1 MTTLNWQGDQLL
13 KSEYCL
19 FQKGPSNLY
28 GCGNYAVNITE
39 KGEPIYTLF
48 LLDNGRYYEYEDGSK
63 REIYMGYEQI
73 AWYEWNVKGI
83 EKAAGRLIPS
93 MTFSHFA
100 LPEMRQAVEK
110 TVFIT
115 NQTKAIPFL
124 MRMDLVNALICQEFL
139 RLIPDF
145 LINASL

>member
-1 MTTLNWQGDQLL
+1 MFGNHDSEIPMTTLNWQGDQLL

-63 REIYMGYEQI
+63 REIYMG
-73 AWYEWNVKGI
+73 V
-83 EKAAGRLIPS
+83 
-93 MTFSHFA
+93 
-100 LPEMRQAVEK
+100 
-110 TVFIT
+110 
-115 NQTKAIPFL
+115 
-124 MRMDLVNALICQEFL
+124 
-139 RLIPDF
+139 
-145 LINASL
+145 